1 MQHSLDDNDPV
12 YHNIPIVVADT
23 GVVLLCLGDVETTK
37 AAATRRNIKKKLTRA
52 QNALERF
59 KEVYSDANS
68 TELDD
73 DSQTPSKT
81 GYGHAPPCSDIID
94 EGWMDGNGEVA
105 IAKRHAKD
113 ARRRARSPSLRSKDK
128 GKAKARSQGSKRHW
142 SASSNPNSTSK
153 RTRAGPFCKYWY
165 VSEFRK
171 SIANR

>member
-1 MQHSLDDNDPV
+1 MQRSLDDDDPV

-37 AAATRRNIKKKLTRA
+37 AAAMRRNIKKLTGA
-52 QNALERF
+52 QNALARF

-68 TELDD
+68 TESDD
-73 DSQTPSKT
+73 DSQTLSKT
-81 GYGHAPPCSDIID
+81 GYGHAPPCSDIVD

-105 IAKRHAKD
+105 IAKRLAKD
-113 ARRRARSPSLRSKDK
+113 ARRRARLLSLRSKDK
-128 GKAKARSQGSKRHW
+128 GKAKARSQGSKCRR

-153 RTRAGPFCKYWY
+153 RTRTGPFCKYWY